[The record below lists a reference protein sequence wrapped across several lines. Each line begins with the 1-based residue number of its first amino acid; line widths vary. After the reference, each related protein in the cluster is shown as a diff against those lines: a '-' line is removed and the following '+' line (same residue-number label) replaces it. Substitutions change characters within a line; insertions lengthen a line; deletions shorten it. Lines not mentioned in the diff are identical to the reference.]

1 MRQSSLIA
9 YVIPFLVLFFLA
21 TSSLFIVDQGSQAL
35 VLQFGRLVRI
45 VKDPGLQFK
54 IPFLQDIVYYDKR
67 ILDFDMQDL
76 EATLGDQKRLTV
88 GTFTRYRIAEPEL
101 FYQTVRSEQGAQGRL
116 EGLNSGIVL
125 SVLGRVSLTDVLS
138 TKREEITKEI
148 RDQMNE
154 EAKAFGVQVVD
165 LRLRRTDLPAKNS
178 EAIFSRMI
186 SERKQEAQEF
196 RSRGDEMAQEI
207 KSKADK
213 EKTIILAEARKKAQI
228 LRGDGDATV
237 TQISAQAYGQDAE
250 FFDFYQSLQAYE
262 KGLASDNT
270 TYILSPNNGFF
281 KHFGG

>member
-1 MRQSSLIA
+1 MRQTSLIA

-21 TSSLFIVDQGSQAL
+21 TSSLFVVDQGSQAL

-54 IPFLQDIVYYDKR
+54 IPFLQDVVYYDKR

-101 FYQTVRSEQGAQGRL
+101 FYQTVRNEQGAQGRL

-138 TKREEITKEI
+138 AKRAEVTKEI

-165 LRLRRTDLPAKNS
+165 LRLRRTDLPVKNS

-262 KGLASDNT
+262 KGLASDTT
-270 TYILSPNNGFF
+270 TYILSPNNAFF